1 MEHQLTLHLKNFN
14 NKVKVMNQTNAKEL
28 TLTKLDAQNILSDI
42 VDLLAH
48 CAELTKLRQEN
59 NSVSVKMDGGGF

>member
-1 MEHQLTLHLKNFN
+1 MEQQLTLHLKNFN

-28 TLTKLDAQNILSDI
+28 VLTKLEAQNILSDI

-48 CAELTKLRQEN
+48 CAELTKIREEAETVTL
-59 NSVSVKMDGGGF
+59 KMDGGGF